1 MDCSENQKKTLQK
14 LQPLSNLVV
23 ASVVVLA
30 TELTIKWN
38 GLRGVDTLSSA
49 GQTIPFLVG
58 VGSLVRVI
66 YVYAKP
72 IISRHFGRGESVVVS
87 SESKPEP
94 VPAPFEVM
102 PVPYSA
108 PVELHE
114 PEPETR
120 TYHVMAQ

>member
-1 MDCSENQKKTLQK
+1 
-14 LQPLSNLVV
+14 
-23 ASVVVLA
+23 VVLA

-38 GLRGVDTLSSA
+38 SLRGVNTLSSA

-58 VGSLVRVI
+58 VGSLVRVF

-72 IISRHFGRGESVVVS
+72 MIQRRFGRGESVEFS

-94 VPAPFEVM
+94 GPVPFEVI

-108 PVELHE
+108 PIELNE
-114 PEPETR
+114 PEPETI
-120 TYHVMAQ
+120 TYHVVVE

>member
-1 MDCSENQKKTLQK
+1 LDCSENQKKTLQK

-23 ASVVVLA
+23 ATIVVLA

-38 GLRGVDTLSSA
+38 RLRGVNTLSSA

-72 IISRHFGRGESVVVS
+72 FICRHFGRGESAVVS
-87 SESKPEP
+87 SEPKPEP
-94 VPAPFEVM
+94 VPVPFEVM

-108 PVELHE
+108 PVELDE
-114 PEPETR
+114 PEPETI
-120 TYHVMAQ
+120 TYHVIVQ